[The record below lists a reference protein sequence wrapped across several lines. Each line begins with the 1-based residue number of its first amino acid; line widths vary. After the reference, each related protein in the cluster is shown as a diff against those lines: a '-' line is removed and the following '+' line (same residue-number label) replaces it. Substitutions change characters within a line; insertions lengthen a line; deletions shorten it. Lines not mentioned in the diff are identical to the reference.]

1 MSDKKHYRDRVDVR
15 FDDRFRF
22 NRHRERAEKK
32 RRENCVKHAGGE
44 IISTILDHICIR
56 VVVNV
61 CITSRARSSD
71 DISTERKH
79 SSSVSS
85 FEEFPIRNLHLTLCV
100 H

>member
-1 MSDKKHYRDRVDVR
+1 
-15 FDDRFRF
+15 
-22 NRHRERAEKK
+22 
-32 RRENCVKHAGGE
+32 
-44 IISTILDHICIR
+44 
-56 VVVNV
+56 V